1 MPFLDTTQ
9 QPVGRR
15 VATDVRLAVR
25 EEQVRLLYG
34 HAAGIYSGTLGCAL
48 VAVLLLWQEVAR
60 DALLLWGG
68 YALVLTAGRL
78 YFLTRYRRAAPEG
91 AALVRWGHY
100 FVGGTAL
107 STPLWCAAPFV
118 LFVPGE
124 AHTNAFVVVLICG
137 MMAGASFSLSV
148 LRPAFEIFVLPVGG
162 VLLARLLFESELGT
176 DHGRTMSGLAALTAL
191 YVPLV
196 YFFGRRAESN
206 LVRLLESEWRNRELS
221 ETLRLKLGE
230 LEHSHRALAEE
241 NAARVQTE
249 RTLRE
254 NEQQLR
260 LFELAIS
267 SAATGVVFTD
277 PRQRDNPVVYANPA
291 FARMTGHAPA
301 DVIGLSLRELVIGDA
316 QGEAVARLRE
326 AIREERDVSLLVQT
340 RRRDGTLFWNAMS
353 VTPLRAEGGA
363 VTRFVVLQDDVT
375 ARVEMEATLRQ
386 TRDELQAVLDNSPTL
401 IFTKDLDGRM
411 VMVNRRWEQIFHLTA
426 EQVRGRTAHEIFPE
440 SFADLMHGADV
451 KVLESGDP
459 AVTEET
465 VPTEHGVATHL
476 VSRFPL
482 RDPRGRIYGLCGMAT
497 DITER
502 KREQLLQGMHHSV
515 SRMIAEASGIAEL
528 MRSVLPV
535 LCETMA
541 WDWGAVYLANRT
553 SGLLEVCASWSEPP
567 LRDTSFSRFALA
579 DENGGPGLGFLA
591 RARAAREPVWIS
603 NLGRLTDARGAEVAA
618 DAGLHT
624 AVAMP
629 IFVDG
634 GVIGMLEFCSFEQR
648 DPDRLFLR
656 IARSIGQ
663 QLGQFAKRRDA
674 EEQTR
679 RAEERLEL
687 ALEGSELALF
697 DWNTVTGD
705 VYLSPRWAEM
715 LGYPVAATH
724 TTIQGLTDVA
734 HPDDHA
740 AIRGAILSAFKGR
753 SNLYSV
759 VHRVRRAD
767 GEWMWIESTAKVVE
781 RDAEGRAVRMA
792 GTNADVTQRV
802 LAEQELRLTRNELQ
816 AIIENS
822 PAMIYTKSA
831 DGEILVTNRPELLE
845 GNELSAGHP
854 AARGLHPHDQ
864 EVIASQTPLQTE
876 ELVIEGGV
884 ARTYIC
890 SRFPLRD
897 AAGAVCGVCAI
908 ATDITERK
916 RMEAALGESEDR
928 FRQFAESVNLGFWIF
943 DEQPRRLIYANPALG
958 RLFGCASEDLVDFID
973 AKRARVEPEDL
984 AAVDA
989 AYRNWLAIASSERLD
1004 LDYRIRRPDG
1014 EVRWV
1019 HDHVVKLLDES
1030 GRAWR
1035 VLGISEDVTERK
1047 SVSEAISEMN
1057 AALAK
1062 KAADLAASNEEL
1074 EAFAYSVSHDLRAPL
1089 RHVNGFINLLRDQIG
1104 ERLDPTS
1111 ERYLGKIQSASVR
1124 MSALIDELLALSRTS
1139 RIEMNC
1145 VPVALS
1151 ALVREIVAE
1160 LTAQHAER
1168 DIEWRIAELPTVSGD
1183 RTLLRQ
1189 ALFNLLDNAVK
1200 YTGRERAARIEV
1212 GTSSDPSGEVV
1223 IFVRDNGVGFEMK
1236 YAHKLFGVFQRL
1248 HRHEEFPGTGIGL
1261 AHVRR
1266 IIERHRGRVW
1276 AESTKGEGASFYL
1289 ALPHGGLKS

>member
-1 MPFLDTTQ
+1 M
-9 QPVGRR
+9 
-15 VATDVRLAVR
+15 
-25 EEQVRLLYG
+25 RLLYG
-34 HAAGIYSGTLGCAL
+34 HAAGIYGGTLGCAL

-60 DALLLWGG
+60 DPLLLWGG
-68 YALVLTAGRL
+68 YAFVLTAGRL
-78 YFLTRYRRAAPEG
+78 YFLSRYRRAAPTG
-91 AALVRWGHY
+91 AALLRWGRY
-100 FVGGTAL
+100 FTGGTAL

-148 LRPAFEIFVLPVGG
+148 LRPAFDVFVLPVGG

-241 NAARVQTE
+241 NFARVQTE

-316 QGEAVARLRE
+316 QGDAVARLRE

-411 VMVNRRWEQIFHLTA
+411 VMVNRRWEQIFHLSA

-567 LRDTSFSRFALA
+567 LRDTPFSRFALA

-634 GVIGMLEFCSFEQR
+634 GVIGVLEFCSFEQR

-734 HPDDHA
+734 HPDEHA
-740 AIRGAILSAFKGR
+740 AIRSAILSAFKGR

-845 GNELSAGHP
+845 GGELSAGHP

-864 EVIASQTPLQTE
+864 EVITSQAPLQTE

-958 RLFGCASEDLVDFID
+958 RLFGWAPEDLVDFID
-973 AKRARVEPEDL
+973 ARRARVEPEDL
-984 AAVDA
+984 AAVDT

-1004 LDYRIRRPDG
+1004 LDYRIRLPDG

-1019 HDHVVKLLDES
+1019 HDHVAKLLDES

-1111 ERYLGKIQSASVR
+1111 ERYLGKIQSASAR

-1151 ALVREIVAE
+1151 SLVREIVTE
-1160 LTAQHAER
+1160 LAAQHAAR
-1168 DIEWRIAELPTVSGD
+1168 DIEWRIGDLPTVSGD

-1200 YTGRERAARIEV
+1200 YTGRERAPRIEV
-1212 GTSSDPSGEVV
+1212 ATVPEPSGDVV
-1223 IFVRDNGVGFEMK
+1223 IVVRDNGVGFEMK

-1261 AHVRR
+1261 AHVGR

>member
-1 MPFLDTTQ
+1 MLVVDTTQ
-9 QPVGRR
+9 QPVGQR
-15 VATDVRLAVR
+15 VASDVRLAVR

-68 YALVLTAGRL
+68 YALALTAGRL
-78 YFLTRYRRAAPEG
+78 YFLTLYRRAAPEG
-91 AALVRWGHY
+91 AELLRWGRY
-100 FVGGTAL
+100 FVVGTAL
-107 STPLWCAAPFV
+107 STPLWSAAPFV

-148 LRPAFEIFVLPVGG
+148 LRPAFEVFVLPVGG
-162 VLLARLLFESELGT
+162 VLLARLVLESGLAT

-196 YFFGRRAESN
+196 YFFGRQAESN

-230 LEHSHRALAEE
+230 LEYSHRALAEE

-254 NEQQLR
+254 NERQLR
-260 LFELAIS
+260 LFELAIT

-291 FARMTGHAPA
+291 FARMSGYAPE
-301 DVIGLSLRELVIGDA
+301 DVVGRGLRELVIGDA
-316 QGEAVARLRE
+316 QGEAVMRLRE
-326 AIREERDVSLLVQT
+326 AIREERAVSLVVQT
-340 RRRDGTLFWNAMS
+340 RRRDGSLFWNAMS
-353 VTPLRAEGGA
+353 VTPLRDDGGA

-375 ARVEMEATLRQ
+375 ARVDMEAMLRQ
-386 TRDELQAVLDNSPTL
+386 TRDELQAILDNSPTL
-401 IFTKDLDGRM
+401 IFTKDLDGRL
-411 VMVNRRWEQIFHLTA
+411 VMVNRRWEQVFHLTSG
-426 EQVRGRTAHEIFPE
+426 QVRGRTAHDIFPA
-440 SFADLMHGADV
+440 SFADLMHGGDV

-482 RDPRGRIYGLCGMAT
+482 RDPRGRIYGVCGMAT
-497 DITER
+497 DITDR

-515 SRMIAEASGIAEL
+515 SRMIAEANGIAEL
-528 MRSVLPV
+528 MRGALPV

-553 SGLLEVCASWSEPP
+553 TGLLEVCASWSEPP
-567 LRDTSFSRFALA
+567 LQDTAFSRFALSTA
-579 DENGGPGLGFLA
+579 DGGPGLGFLA

-603 NLGRLTDARGAEVAA
+603 NLGRLTDARGAAVAA

-697 DWNTVTGD
+697 DWSTVTGD

-740 AIRGAILSAFKGR
+740 AIRAAILSAFKGR

-759 VHRVRRAD
+759 VHRVRRAT

-831 DGEILVTNRPELLE
+831 DGEILVTNRPELLAGDE
-845 GNELSAGHP
+845 VLAGHP
-854 AARGLHPHDQ
+854 GARGLHPHDRA
-864 EVIASQTPLQTE
+864 VIESQAPLQTE

-897 AAGAVCGVCAI
+897 AAGTVCGVCAI
-908 ATDITERK
+908 ATDISERK

-928 FRQFAESVNLGFWIF
+928 FRQFAESVNLGFWIL
-943 DEQPRRLIYANPALG
+943 DVQPGRLTYANPALG
-958 RLFGCASEDLVDFID
+958 RLFECAPEDLVDF
-973 AKRARVEPEDL
+973 VEVKSSLVHPDDRT
-984 AAVDA
+984 AVDA
-989 AYRNWLAIASSERLD
+989 AYQGWLAIASSEKLD
-1004 LDYRIRRPDG
+1004 LDYRIRRADG

-1030 GRAWR
+1030 GRPWR

-1104 ERLDPTS
+1104 SRLDPTS

-1139 RIEMNC
+1139 RIEMSC
-1145 VPVALS
+1145 APVSLDG
-1151 ALVREIVAE
+1151 LVREIVQE
-1160 LTAQHAER
+1160 LTAQHADR
-1168 DIEWRIAELPTVSGD
+1168 AIDWRIEGLPTVAGD

-1200 YTGRERAARIEV
+1200 YTGQARPARIEV
-1212 GTSSDPSGEVV
+1212 ATASGRPGETVV
-1223 IFVRDNGVGFEMK
+1223 VVRDNGVGFEMK

-1289 ALPHGGLKS
+1289 ALPHGGMES